1 MKKLLSIILVSI
13 IGVAA
18 VSTAAPRGQDWKPE
32 RSLSSVEDF
41 QSLKAGDT
49 VAQVCTMCDT
59 VSTIQ
64 IKSKEQAMELCKEG
78 VSIECPTCGSK
89 ATPFITNRSK
99 APLPANRRS
108 RVTYVNE
115 HGKECMFMA
124 KVDSVGDTHKSIDR
138 GSNTPHR

>member
-1 MKKLLSIILVSI
+1 MKKLLSVVLLSIL
-13 IGVAA
+13 GVAA
-18 VSTAAPRGQDWKPE
+18 VSTAAPRGQTWKPE

-78 VSIECPTCGSK
+78 AMINCPSCDSK
-89 ATPFITNRSK
+89 AK
-99 APLPANRRS
+99 
-108 RVTYVNE
+108 VTRGGPRPESDRGAVRFVNE
-115 HGKECMFMA
+115 HGKECMFMS

-138 GSNTPHR
+138 GPNTPHR

>member
-1 MKKLLSIILVSI
+1 MKKLLSVVLLSIL
-13 IGVAA
+13 GVAA
-18 VSTAAPRGQDWKPE
+18 ISTAAPRGPDWKPE

-78 VSIECPTCGSK
+78 AMINCPSCDSK
-89 ATPFITNRSK
+89 AK
-99 APLPANRRS
+99 ATRGSPRPESDRGAVRF
-108 RVTYVNE
+108 VNE